1 MSNSTKPS
9 HGEIDVP
16 KLTNELF
23 QSCKCLNANN
33 LGLFDHIY
41 KRTGFNHSGLFRSF
55 DHIPKSPVFSLYSHR
70 NITRP
75 NKKAKWTIGTQVATK
90 PLPLLPS
97 FPFRLI
103 NLKATVWKIVVV
115 TFLLIL

>member
-23 QSCKCLNANN
+23 KSCKCLYANN

-41 KRTGFNHSGLFRSF
+41 KRTGFNHSGLF
-55 DHIPKSPVFSLYSHR
+55 
-70 NITRP
+70 
-75 NKKAKWTIGTQVATK
+75 
-90 PLPLLPS
+90 
-97 FPFRLI
+97 
-103 NLKATVWKIVVV
+103 
-115 TFLLIL
+115 